1 MALLR
6 SQSGP
11 WGQRHDPR
19 GAVPRRP
26 VGVLRMAITILIDV
40 IKSAVILVGVLTAFA
55 YVTLLERRLLARFQ
69 LRIGP
74 NRVGPLGLL
83 QPLADGIKLIF
94 KEDFTP
100 AGADRP
106 VYLFAP
112 LISVAA
118 ALFVYAVVPIGP
130 PVTLFGREVTL
141 YVADVNV
148 GILLVLGASSVGV
161 YGVIL
166 GGWSSD
172 NKYALLGG
180 LRSTAQVI
188 SYELTLGLAVLGV
201 VLAANSLSLVDIV
214 HAQSHRWFVLTQP
227 VAFVLFLVA
236 GLAETN
242 RAPFDLPEAEQE
254 LIAGY
259 QTEYGGF
266 KFAMFYMGE
275 YVGIITMGA
284 LTATLFLGGWQGLP
298 LPPLPSATTAAIQ
311 VVWFLV
317 KVFAV
322 VFFFIWV
329 RATLPRLRYDQLMAL
344 GWKILVPVGLA
355 NLAVTALLIVWP
367 GGAV

>member
-1 MALLR
+1 MTLLEA
-6 SQSGP
+6 
-11 WGQRHDPR
+11 
-19 GAVPRRP
+19 AV
-26 VGVLRMAITILIDV
+26 
-40 IKSAVILVGVLTAFA
+40 KSAVILGGVLTAFA

-69 LRIGP
+69 LRVGP

-94 KEDFTP
+94 KEDFRP
-100 AGADRP
+100 AGADP
-106 VYLFAP
+106 IVYMLAP
-112 LISVAA
+112 LITVVA
-118 ALFVYAVVPIGP
+118 ALFVYAVIPIGP
-130 PVTLFGREVTL
+130 PVRVFGRDVTL

-161 YGVIL
+161 YGIIL
-166 GGWSSD
+166 GGWASD

-201 VLAANSLSLVDIV
+201 VLVANSLSLVEIV
-214 HAQSHRWFVLTQP
+214 RAQSDSRWFIVQQP
-227 VAFVLFLVA
+227 LAFVLFMIA

-266 KFAMFYMGE
+266 KFAMFYLGE
-275 YVGIITMGA
+275 YVGVITMGA
-284 LTATLFLGGWQGLP
+284 LVATLFLGGWHGLWP
-298 LPPLPSATTAAIQ
+298 GAPAWLQ
-311 VVWFLV
+311 VLWFLL

-322 VFFFIWV
+322 VFVFIWI
-329 RATLPRLRYDQLMAL
+329 RATLPRLRYDHLMAF
-344 GWKILVPVGLA
+344 GWKVLVPLGLL
-355 NLAVTALLIVWP
+355 NLALTAGVIVWQ
-367 GGAV
+367 GGR